1 MVDHVVNVC
10 KALGLIPQHVPT
22 HLYMH
27 AHKLIRIADNGGDYF
42 ISEEFSKLKSNEI
55 SYEEKYLNVCLYL
68 NL

>member
-1 MVDHVVNVC
+1 
-10 KALGLIPQHVPT
+10 
-22 HLYMH
+22 MH